1 MQFGTRRIVDDDDF
15 FPATDGLDHDLFDR
29 LLCAW
34 LEECRDIEFN
44 GHEPGVGGTREG
56 CVGAK
61 GADCSRRIDIKG
73 DLACR
78 MGSENGSQQ
87 DR

>member
-1 MQFGTRRIVDDDDF
+1 MQFGTRGIVDDDDF
-15 FPATDGLDHDLFDR
+15 FSATDGLDHDLFDR
-29 LLCAW
+29 LFCAW
-34 LEECRDIEFN
+34 LEECRDIEFD
-44 GHEPGVGGTREG
+44 GHEPGVGCTRESR
-56 CVGAK
+56 VSTK
-61 GADCSRRIDIKG
+61 GADSGRRIDIKG

>member
-1 MQFGTRRIVDDDDF
+1 MQFGTRGIVDDDDF

-29 LLCAW
+29 LFCAW
-34 LEECRDIEFN
+34 LEECRDIEFD
-44 GHEPGVGGTREG
+44 GHEPGVGCTRESR
-56 CVGAK
+56 VSTK
-61 GADCSRRIDIKG
+61 GADSGRRIDVKG

-78 MGSENGSQQ
+78 MGSENCSQQ